1 MALIQSFDYKELLYL
16 VAAGKTVYFRQQ
28 HEDLVEK

>member
-1 MALIQSFDYKELLYL
+1 MALIQSFDYKVLLYL
-16 VAAGKTVYFRQQ
+16 VDAGKKVYFRQQ